1 MGTVEANRLY
11 GLEWRREASYRERS
25 FKEMRCPLN
34 ASKIK
39 WRACRTRLHKAQK
52 R

>member
-1 MGTVEANRLY
+1 MGTVEANRVY
-11 GLEWRREASYRERS
+11 GLECRREASYRERS
-25 FKEMRCPLN
+25 FKEMLCPLN

-39 WRACRTRLHKAQK
+39 WYACRTRLHKAQK